1 VGDAL
6 RGPGREAR
14 TVITGTQTAPPDEVV
29 LTLDRAE
36 LDRLDATFAAP
47 RWLRHLGRT
56 SWLLVGALL
65 VLIGLMWLLAEMGP
79 IVNPVAVALIVAVV
93 ASPIVGKLA
102 PHLKRAGAAAV
113 VLLGAVILAVA
124 IVLLVVGGIQ
134 SQRGAIGA
142 QASAGL
148 DKITAW
154 LADLGMSTSGTAS
167 VDNSLHASIPQ
178 VISTLVDGVIHGIGG
193 IASLAF
199 GLSLAA
205 LSLFF
210 LLRDGPTMRR
220 WIERHV
226 GMPPSV
232 AHVMTGGVITA
243 LRRYFRGVTI
253 VALFNAVVVF
263 IGAILLDVPL
273 AGTIAIVTFVTAY
286 VPYIGAFIAGG
297 FAVVLALGAQGTTV
311 ALIMLVV
318 VLLANGLLQNLVQ
331 PFAMGA
337 ALDLNPLVV
346 LILTIGAGCLFGG
359 FGLVLAAPLASA
371 AVHIA
376 RDLAAARTPT

>member
-1 VGDAL
+1 
-6 RGPGREAR
+6 
-14 TVITGTQTAPPDEVV
+14 VITGTQTAPPDEVL
-29 LTLDRAE
+29 LTLGPAE
-36 LDRLDATFAAP
+36 LDRLDTAFAAP

-65 VLIGLMWLLAEMGP
+65 VLVGLTWLLGVTAP
-79 IVNPVAVALIVAVV
+79 IVDPVTAALIVAVV
-93 ASPIVGKLA
+93 AAPIVAKLQ
-102 PHLKRAGAAAV
+102 PHLKRTGAAAV
-113 VLLGAVILAVA
+113 VLLGSVILAVV
-124 IVLLVVGGIQ
+124 IVLLVVSGIQ
-134 SQRGAIGA
+134 SQRGAIAEQAGA
-142 QASAGL
+142 GV
-148 DKITAW
+148 DRITAW
-154 LADLGMSTSGTAS
+154 LNDLGMSTSGATTVS
-167 VDNSLHASIPQ
+167 SSLHSSVPKLIG
-178 VISTLVDGVIHGIGG
+178 TLAHGVIHTVGG

-220 WIERHV
+220 WLEGHV

-243 LRRYFRGVTI
+243 LRNYFRGVTI

-286 VPYIGAFIAGG
+286 VPYIGAFIAGT
-297 FAVVLALGAQGTTV
+297 FAVILALGAQGTTV

-346 LILTIGAGCLFGG
+346 LVLTIGAGCLFGT

-371 AVHIA
+371 AVHVT
-376 RDLAAARTPT
+376 RDLQAARHPT